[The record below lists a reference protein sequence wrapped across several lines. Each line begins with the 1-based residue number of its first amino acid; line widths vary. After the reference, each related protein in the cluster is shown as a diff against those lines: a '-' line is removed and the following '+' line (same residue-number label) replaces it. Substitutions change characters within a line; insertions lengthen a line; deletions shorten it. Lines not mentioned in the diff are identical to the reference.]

1 MIRTLIVDDHELFC
15 VGLSRVL
22 ADISIVDV
30 VGRADSG
37 ELAVELSREL
47 LPHVVLMDVV
57 MPGIGGLEATRRIIR
72 LEKDINIVMV
82 TACRD
87 EPYPSQSLKAGACGY
102 VTKSSGVDELTT
114 AIRRA
119 YTGQRFVS
127 ADVAQKLALRSLDR
141 RDVCPFEHLSSRE
154 MQITLM
160 VINCHRVS
168 EISNN
173 LHLSPKTV
181 NSYRYRIFEKLKVS
195 SDVELALL
203 AVKHGM
209 IHPSLPLSPSSPIPE
224 PAEEDLAVPSG
235 PIRAP
240 RVPSGAVP
248 AGEVPSG
255 EVPSGEVP
263 SGEVPSG
270 ETTATL
276 ANLPG

>member
-1 MIRTLIVDDHELFC
+1 MIRTLIVDDHQLFG
-15 VGLSRVL
+15 VGLRRVL

-30 VGRADSG
+30 IGHADSG
-37 ELAVELSREL
+37 ERAVELSREL
-47 LPHVVLMDVV
+47 LPHVVLMDIV

-82 TACRD
+82 TGCRD

-102 VTKSSGVDELTT
+102 VTKNSGLEELVT

-119 YTGQRFVS
+119 FSGLRFVS
-127 ADVAQKLALRSLDR
+127 ADVAQKLALRSLDNEQI
-141 RDVCPFEHLSSRE
+141 CPFEQLSSRE

-160 VINCHRVS
+160 VINCHRVQD
-168 EISNN
+168 ISHN

-209 IHPSLPLSPSSPIPE
+209 IHPSWPLY
-224 PAEEDLAVPSG
+224 DSG
-235 PIRAP
+235 PTPEELEDELLVASGPARAEKVVVEELP
-240 RVPSGAVP
+240 D
-248 AGEVPSG
+248 
-255 EVPSGEVP
+255 
-263 SGEVPSG
+263 
-270 ETTATL
+270 ATL
-276 ANLPG
+276 ANLSG

>member
-1 MIRTLIVDDHELFC
+1 MIRTLIVDDHELFGFGMSRALGD
-15 VGLSRVL
+15 VG
-22 ADISIVDV
+22 IVDV

-37 ELAVELSREL
+37 ERAIELSREL
-47 LPHVVLMDVV
+47 LPHVVLMDIV

-82 TACRD
+82 TGCRD

-102 VTKSSGVDELTT
+102 VTKSSPVEELVT

-119 YTGQRFVS
+119 FAGQRFVS
-127 ADVAQKLALRSLDR
+127 RDVAQKLALRTLDNEEL
-141 RDVCPFEHLSSRE
+141 CPFEQLSSRE

-160 VINCHRVS
+160 VINCHRVH
-168 EISNN
+168 EISHN

-209 IHPSLPLSPSSPIPE
+209 IHPSLPLSPSSPPLE
-224 PAEEDLAVPSG
+224 EEEEDLATAPSG
-235 PIRAP
+235 PVRAEKLSTEP
-240 RVPSGAVP
+240 
-248 AGEVPSG
+248 
-255 EVPSGEVP
+255 
-263 SGEVPSG
+263 
-270 ETTATL
+270 TDATL
-276 ANLPG
+276 ANLSG

>member
-1 MIRTLIVDDHELFC
+1 MIRTLIVDDHELFR

-22 ADISIVDV
+22 ADISVIDV
-30 VGRADSG
+30 VACADSG

-47 LPHVVLMDVV
+47 LPHVVLMDIV

-102 VTKSSGVDELTT
+102 VTKSSSLDELTT

-119 YTGQRFVS
+119 YSGQRFVS
-127 ADVAQKLALRSLDR
+127 ADVAQKLALRSLDKQ
-141 RDVCPFEHLSSRE
+141 DVCPFEQLSGRE

-160 VINCHRVS
+160 VINCHRVN

-209 IHPSLPLSPSSPIPE
+209 IHPSLPLSSSTATLDH
-224 PAEEDLAVPSG
+224 AEEDLVAPSG
-235 PIRAP
+235 PMRAS
-240 RVPSGAVP
+240 RLPS
-248 AGEVPSG
+248 EQTDS
-255 EVPSGEVP
+255 
-263 SGEVPSG
+263 
-270 ETTATL
+270 TL